1 MGSCVLFIGSYR
13 DNEVQVDHDLFDLME
28 KLEISN
34 VPTTK
39 VYLTGLDQE
48 NLNTMISDALCLYP
62 RICKS
67 LSDIV
72 LQKTE
77 GNPFFVL
84 EFMQSLQGRGLLQ
97 YNFHQKRWVWNE
109 DIIRAEEITDN
120 VLHLLSSKMNG
131 LSEDVR
137 ILLKVM
143 ACFGTS
149 THDSVIGYLSE
160 SAEYSGVRDGLERA
174 VGDGFVEKHG
184 DGNFKFVHDKIRE
197 AAYNLISDDD
207 KMQVCVGSCFVN
219 CFEFTSCDLMH
230 LLSTI
235 ILLRCLDSS
244 TTTWAKYCTRSVR
257 AGM

>member
-1 MGSCVLFIGSYR
+1 
-13 DNEVQVDHDLFDLME
+13 
-28 KLEISN
+28 
-34 VPTTK
+34 
-39 VYLTGLDQE
+39 
-48 NLNTMISDALCLYP
+48 
-62 RICKS
+62 
-67 LSDIV
+67 
-72 LQKTE
+72 
-77 GNPFFVL
+77 
-84 EFMQSLQGRGLLQ
+84 MQSLQGRGLLQ

-230 LLSTI
+230 LMSTI
-235 ILLRCLDSS
+235 ILVRCLDSS